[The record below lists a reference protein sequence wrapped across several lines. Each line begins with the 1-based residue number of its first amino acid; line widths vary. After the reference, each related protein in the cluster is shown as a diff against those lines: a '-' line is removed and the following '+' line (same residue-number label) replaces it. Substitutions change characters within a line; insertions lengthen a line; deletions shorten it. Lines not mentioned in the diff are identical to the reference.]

1 MLKNV
6 VVNTVAIFLLINE
19 LAEYD
24 TNMLNKMTID
34 YVLVTTFIPK
44 AQYVKYNIQINVTT
58 TPPTIPTVPIAKP
71 ITGVTT
77 PPPATAVIIRPE
89 I

>member
-1 MLKNV
+1 M
-6 VVNTVAIFLLINE
+6 
-19 LAEYD
+19 
-24 TNMLNKMTID
+24 
-34 YVLVTTFIPK
+34 PK
-44 AQYVKYNIQINVTT
+44 AQYVKYSIQINVTI

-89 I
+89 IWLAFSGRACNAIEIGRAHV